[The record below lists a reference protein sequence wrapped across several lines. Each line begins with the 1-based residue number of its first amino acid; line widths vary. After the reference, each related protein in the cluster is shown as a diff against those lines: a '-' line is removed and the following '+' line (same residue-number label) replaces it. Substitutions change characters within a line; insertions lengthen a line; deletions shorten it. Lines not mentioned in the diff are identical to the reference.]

1 MSEVISTSDREFL
14 KQLHDLGTSTIAHIC
29 EVQGVTTTAVR
40 QRLNRLQAAGLV
52 QRETV
57 RAQRGRPSH
66 EYGLTV
72 EGKKLL
78 GDNYTELA
86 TILWS
91 QLSGLQDQQLKDR
104 IIQQVVDSLIEKYGR
119 NISAATPGD
128 RLAQLQQALITH
140 GFHVEVDEN
149 SDHLV
154 LMERNCPYHDLAVK
168 DRSICDLE
176 QEVFGKIVGVPL
188 KLTQRCVEGHGCC
201 RFEEIHTNK

>member
-1 MSEVISTSDREFL
+1 MPEVISSSDREFL

-52 QRETV
+52 TRETI
-57 RAQRGRPSH
+57 RAQRGRPHH

-91 QLSGLQDQQLKDR
+91 QLSGLTDQELKSR
-104 IIQQVVDSLIEKYGR
+104 ITRQVVDSLIEKYGR
-119 NISAATPGD
+119 NISAVTPAE
-128 RLAQLQQALITH
+128 RLAQLQQALSEH
-140 GFHVEVDEN
+140 GFHVEVDEE

-154 LMERNCPYHDLAVK
+154 LMERSCPYHDLAVQ
-168 DRSICDLE
+168 DRSICELE
-176 QEVFGKIVGVPL
+176 QEVFERIVGVPL

-201 RFEEIHTNK
+201 RFEEIHTEK